1 MTVGNFATTGKILD
15 CLYPPEE
22 FRLITAYGPLGY
34 GKSTL
39 SCKIVVDVLKI
50 WYRHTSLDYDDPE
63 ELDFRAWE
71 MLKQFIVFHPEQFFQ
86 KLHDVREISKTQ
98 RIPSLIWD
106 DAGLWLYALDW
117 NDPFIIRVGKY
128 MNVARSRLG
137 SVIMTTPTPDYI
149 FKKIRKFPQAINLS
163 IYKVTGKKTGMG
175 PYLRQAKAYLQYYN
189 IVKGYRVRGPI
200 YYEDFSC
207 LMPDW
212 FYEWYKPLRDAYEKI
227 ALDMM
232 MEEWNKT
239 KEKSD
244 VLDLRRYKELQVPK
258 LTFKA

>member
-1 MTVGNFATTGKILD
+1 MVDFESTNKILE

-22 FRLITAYGPLGY
+22 FKLMTCYGPLGY
-34 GKSTL
+34 GKSAL
-39 SCKIVVDVLKI
+39 ALKIIVDVLKH
-50 WYRHTSLDYDDPE
+50 WYAHSVLDISDPIE
-63 ELDFRAWE
+63 KEHQAWE
-71 MLKQFIVFHPEQFFQ
+71 LVKQLIVFHPEQFFK
-86 KLHDVREISKTQ
+86 KLEEIRKVGDGE
-98 RIPSLIWD
+98 RIPALCWD

-163 IYKVTGKKTGMG
+163 IYKVTGKKTGSG

-232 MEEWNKT
+232 MEEWDKT

-258 LTFKA
+258 LTFKV